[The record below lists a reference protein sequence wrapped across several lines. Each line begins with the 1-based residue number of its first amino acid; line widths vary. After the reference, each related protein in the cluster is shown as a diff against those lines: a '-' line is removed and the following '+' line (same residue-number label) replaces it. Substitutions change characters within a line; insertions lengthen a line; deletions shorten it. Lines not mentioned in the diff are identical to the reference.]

1 MYWLLRHGQR
11 TVTEHMGLPNQNPF
25 LGLWGLATWLSQLVF
40 SYSKWIFPRTGK
52 QQRLKGTSGGH
63 LLQPPARGKLIL
75 SVSSSALRLLQQ
87 RRARGGFSE
96 ALKMVANN

>member
-1 MYWLLRHGQR
+1 MHWPLRHGQR
-11 TVTEHMGLPNQNPF
+11 TVIEHVGLRNQNPF
-25 LGLWGLATWLSQLVF
+25 LGLQDLAVWLSQLDF
-40 SYSKWIFPRTGK
+40 SYSKWIFPRIGK
-52 QQRLKGTSGGH
+52 QQRLTGTSGGH

-75 SVSSSALRLLQQ
+75 SVSSSAPRLLQR